1 MADILSTPL
10 NETLVQ
16 AESLSLPAARRRVL
30 WAGARAWSPK
40 GALALLDQGLISG
53 ANFIVGIL
61 LARNLAPHGY
71 GAYALAF
78 QVFLFLS
85 VGYSAMVLEP
95 LSVFGS
101 SVYRDTNRE
110 YLGVLLRVHG
120 AIAAVIVLGLG

>member
-1 MADILSTPL
+1 MADILNAPL

-16 AESLSLPAARRRVL
+16 EPLSLPATRRRVL

-61 LARNLAPHGY
+61 LARNLAPHEY

-110 YLGVLLRVHG
+110 YQIGRASCRERV
-120 AIAAVIVLGLG
+120 